1 MGETLNPSDRGQS
14 TSVIEA
20 NWQRKAEILKAFTD
34 PKTTLEEVGHRFNI
48 SKGTVWNTLN
58 RVYNNLLAILKTN
71 LIFHESCSNFITLT
85 SLMRE
90 AEINS
95 MQIMYIMFDNAASG
109 LESRMVLKMNRLY
122 PYRLLQSVPR

>member
-1 MGETLNPSDRGQS
+1 MGETLNPSDGGQS

-58 RVYNNLLAILKTN
+58 EFTTAY
-71 LIFHESCSNFITLT
+71 
-85 SLMRE
+85 
-90 AEINS
+90 
-95 MQIMYIMFDNAASG
+95 
-109 LESRMVLKMNRLY
+109 
-122 PYRLLQSVPR
+122 